1 MAGDQYAARRQ
12 KLLGKLRDSNVPAL
26 LVTNFTNVSYLTGFS
41 GDDSYL
47 LIGKSHLILIS
58 DSRYSTQIEQECPGL
73 DAHIRTPKVPIV
85 KATAEVVRKT
95 GLSQLGFE
103 GSSLTFGGWEQ
114 LRDEVASCTLVPT
127 SGLVEDLRMVKDAG
141 EIAEIRQ
148 AVRQAER
155 GFATLRAT
163 LRGDQTELEVAHD
176 LEHAM
181 RRLGARGAAFPPIIA
196 VGARA
201 ALPHARATS
210 ANISDDEFVLVD
222 WGATSA
228 GGYRSDLTRILFTGR
243 KNAKLEKIYQLV
255 LAAQLAGIAAIRP
268 GARCCDVDA
277 AARQVIVDG
286 GHGKHFGHSL
296 GHGIGLDIHEG
307 PRLSAISEMELQPGM
322 VITVEPGIYL
332 PGWGG
337 VRIED
342 DILVT
347 RNGCEVLTSVPKTF
361 EESRVN

>member
-1 MAGDQYAARRQ
+1 MAVDKYAARRQ
-12 KLLGKLRDSNVPAL
+12 KLLTQLRGSDAQTL

-58 DSRYSTQIEQECPGL
+58 DSRYSTQLEQECPGL
-73 DAHIRTPKVPIV
+73 QMHIRPPKVPIV
-85 KATAEVVRKT
+85 KATAQVVRES
-95 GLSQLGFE
+95 GLSQVGFE
-103 GSSLTFGGWEQ
+103 SSSLTHGGWVQ
-114 LRDEVASCTLVPT
+114 LREELKSCELVST
-127 SGLVEDLRMVKDAG
+127 SGLVEDLRMIKDAD
-141 EIAEIRQ
+141 EIAEIRL
-148 AVRQAER
+148 AIRQAER
-155 GFATLRAT
+155 GFATLRAG
-163 LRGDQTELEVAHD
+163 LRGEQTELEVAHE

-181 RRLGARGAAFPPIIA
+181 RRFGARGAAFSPIIA

-210 ANISDDEFVLVD
+210 ALIGDDEFVLVD

-228 GGYRSDLTRILFTGR
+228 GGYRSDLTRVLFTGR

-268 GARCCDVDA
+268 GTRCCDVDA
-277 AARQVIVDG
+277 AARQVIIDG

-322 VITVEPGIYL
+322 VVTVEPGIYL

-342 DILVT
+342 DVLVT
-347 RNGCEVLTSVPKTF
+347 RGGCEVLTSVPKTF
-361 EESRVN
+361 EESRVA